1 MIRRPPRSTRTDTLF
16 PYTTLFRSAQ
26 FYPSVN
32 LLGFIGLDALGLR
45 NIANGGADTGSVG
58 AALNLPIF
66 DAGRRR
72 ANYRGARADYDLA
85 VSSYDETVTQALR
98 EVADAVQSRRM
109 LDRQIEESRASLDAT
124 ERAYRLAQLRYTSGA
139 ADYQSVLLVEDR
151 LLQRRRILAGLTSRA
166 FLLNVALVRALG
178 GEPVGG
184 PATGP
189 AFPPAFHKRPP
200 PRQ

>member
-1 MIRRPPRSTRTDTLF
+1 MRISYWSSDVCSSDL
-16 PYTTLFRSAQ
+16 
-26 FYPSVN
+26 
-32 LLGFIGLDALGLR
+32 
-45 NIANGGADTGSVG
+45 
-58 AALNLPIF
+58 
-66 DAGRRR
+66 

-85 VSSYDETVTQALR
+85 VSSYDETVSQALR

-166 FLLNVALVRALG
+166 FLLSEIGRANV
-178 GEPVGG
+178 
-184 PATGP
+184 
-189 AFPPAFHKRPP
+189 
-200 PRQ
+200 

>member
-72 ANYRGARADYDLA
+72 ANYRGARAAYDLA
-85 VSSYDETVTQALR
+85 VSSYDEPVQPALR
-98 EVADAVQSRRM
+98 QDADAAQARPLLARPIEHSRP
-109 LDRQIEESRASLDAT
+109 SLPT
-124 ERAYRLAQLRYTSGA
+124 TQ
-139 ADYQSVLLVEDR
+139 
-151 LLQRRRILAGLTSRA
+151 
-166 FLLNVALVRALG
+166 
-178 GEPVGG
+178 
-184 PATGP
+184 PA
-189 AFPPAFHKRPP
+189 H
-200 PRQ
+200 

>member
-72 ANYRGARADYDLA
+72 ANYRGARAAYDLA
-85 VSSYDETVTQALR
+85 VSSYDEPVTPAPR
-98 EVADAVQSRRM
+98 EVADPVQSRRM
-109 LDRQIEESRASLDAT
+109 LDRQIKES
-124 ERAYRLAQLRYTSGA
+124 
-139 ADYQSVLLVEDR
+139 
-151 LLQRRRILAGLTSRA
+151 
-166 FLLNVALVRALG
+166 
-178 GEPVGG
+178 
-184 PATGP
+184 
-189 AFPPAFHKRPP
+189 PPALSANDRATRPP
-200 PRQ
+200 H

>member
-1 MIRRPPRSTRTDTLF
+1 MRIIDWSSDVCSSDLPDIIAARWRAEAAAKRIDVAH
-16 PYTTLFRSAQ
+16 AQ

-85 VSSYDETVTQALR
+85 VSSY
-98 EVADAVQSRRM
+98 
-109 LDRQIEESRASLDAT
+109 
-124 ERAYRLAQLRYTSGA
+124 
-139 ADYQSVLLVEDR
+139 EDR
-151 LLQRRRILAGLTSRA
+151 KSTR
-166 FLLNVALVRALG
+166 LNSS
-178 GEPVGG
+178 
-184 PATGP
+184 T
-189 AFPPAFHKRPP
+189 
-200 PRQ
+200 

>member
-1 MIRRPPRSTRTDTLF
+1 MTWRPPGATRSYTPF
-16 PYTTLFRSAQ
+16 PYTARFR
-26 FYPSVN
+26 
-32 LLGFIGLDALGLR
+32 ALV
-45 NIANGGADTGSVG
+45 NIASVGADTGAVG
-58 AALNLPIF
+58 AALNLPLF

-151 LLQRRRILAGLTSRA
+151 LQIGRA
-166 FLLNVALVRALG
+166 HV
-178 GEPVGG
+178 
-184 PATGP
+184 
-189 AFPPAFHKRPP
+189 
-200 PRQ
+200 